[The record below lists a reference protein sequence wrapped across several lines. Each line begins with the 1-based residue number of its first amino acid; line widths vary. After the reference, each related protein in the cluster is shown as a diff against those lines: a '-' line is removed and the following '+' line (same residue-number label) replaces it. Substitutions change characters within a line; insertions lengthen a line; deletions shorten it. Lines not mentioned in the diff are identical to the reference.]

1 MNIAIIGLGYVG
13 VVTGTCLS
21 TLGHRVYG
29 CEISQKKVDLLLN
42 GTMPFLEPGSDE
54 LLEQGLS
61 QRTFNADADLKAT
74 LDKADIV
81 FICVGTP
88 SNYDGSV
95 NLSYLEKVSVQIG
108 EYIRTSDRWM
118 GVCVRSTIAVG
129 TIRNLVL
136 PIIEEKSG
144 KVLAKDFSVAFC
156 PEFLREGN
164 AVDDFFYPPITVV
177 ASSDQRMKLEM
188 TNLWQTLPGDV
199 KIIHVTFEDAE
210 MYKYAT
216 NAFHALKIAFA
227 NEIGLLSK
235 QFGASGEKVM
245 DILVSDTSLNIS
257 PKYLKPGF
265 AFGGSCLPKDLRAL
279 ENMANEN
286 NINLPLLKSI
296 LPSNDSIIEST
307 AQMVVSSGK
316 GVFGFA
322 GITFKDGTD
331 DLRESSVLNLIYL
344 LHEYGK
350 QIAIYDRNVN
360 PLIFT
365 GLNLEIWN
373 KFINEV
379 KPVYK
384 TDVKEFVQCSDTI
397 ITHGK
402 QKEVLEELDNCNV
415 SKAVFDLTGTTEKTN
430 TPNQN
435 DSSND
440 YRENI

>member
-1 MNIAIIGLGYVG
+1 MNITVIGLGYVG

-74 LDKADIV
+74 LNKADIV

-95 NLSYLEKVSVQIG
+95 NLSYLEKVSAQIG
-108 EYIRTSDRWM
+108 EYLRNTDRWL
-118 GVCVRSTIAVG
+118 GICVRSTVPVG
-129 TIRNLVL
+129 TIKKTVI
-136 PIIEEKSG
+136 PILEEKSG
-144 KVLAKDFSVAFC
+144 KLVGKDYSVAFC

-164 AVDDFFYPPITVV
+164 AVDDFLHPPVTVL
-177 ASSDQRMKLEM
+177 ASTDKKMKAEM
-188 TNLWQTLPGDV
+188 TRLWQTLPG
-199 KIIHVTFEDAE
+199 TFDILNVSFEEAE
-210 MYKYAT
+210 MYKYAA
-216 NAFHALKIAFA
+216 NAFHALKISFA

-235 QFGASGEKVM
+235 HLGADGKKVM

-296 LPSNDSIIEST
+296 LPSNDSLIEST
-307 AQMVVSSGK
+307 AKMILKHGK
-316 GVFGFA
+316 GTLGFA

-331 DLRESSVLNLIYL
+331 DLRESSVLKLMCN

-350 QIAIYDRNVN
+350 SIVIYDENIN
-360 PLIFT
+360 PEIFT
-365 GLNLEIWN
+365 GVNLEIWN
-373 KFINEV
+373 EFINKV
-379 KPVYK
+379 NPIYK
-384 TDVKEFVQCSDTI
+384 TDVKDFVQCSDTI
-397 ITHGK
+397 IIHGQ
-402 QKEVLEELDNCNV
+402 QKEVVDKINNIEV
-415 SKAVFDLTGTTEKTN
+415 SKTIFDLTGYLTALKHKHQYYNLT
-430 TPNQN
+430 
-435 DSSND
+435 S
-440 YRENI
+440 